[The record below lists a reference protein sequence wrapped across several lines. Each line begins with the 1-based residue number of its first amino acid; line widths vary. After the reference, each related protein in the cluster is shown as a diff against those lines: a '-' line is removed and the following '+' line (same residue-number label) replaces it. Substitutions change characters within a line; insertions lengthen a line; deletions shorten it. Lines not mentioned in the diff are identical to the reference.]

1 MPITFGCV
9 CGRTFTVADDRVGK
23 RGKCPD
29 CGTILVV
36 PALVASMTAPLFV
49 IEQDDTNSLRLCSTP
64 SRRALMDGG
73 SVFALGVLG
82 ILVALLIGVATGGG
96 PTIKAAGYGRV
107 VFWLAAAAG
116 LVLPPILSASGAL
129 SLGRWLVMAAFC
141 ATTCF
146 ACSFVF
152 VGNLFDIANGP
163 DDLTLRA
170 AWLAGVASFFG
181 VPGSLLAAAVFPK
194 ATVRG

>member
-9 CGRTFTVADDRVGK
+9 CGRSFTLPDDRAGK

-29 CGTILVV
+29 CGAVLTV
-36 PALVASMTAPLFV
+36 PAAITAMTAPLFV
-49 IEQDDTNSLRLCSTP
+49 IEQEDTSSLRLRSTP
-64 SRRALMDGG
+64 RRRALLDSG

-82 ILVALLIGVATGGG
+82 VLVALLMGVATGGG

-163 DDLTLRA
+163 NDLTLRA

-194 ATVRG
+194 ATDRR